1 MSESHEKN
9 LATDYTDENG
19 SIRVHL
25 RSSAAKQCR
34 LIVLAFLLFLFPV
47 NVLAIPISEYQ
58 QNLKNAITALDTLN
72 QSDEGESTDHYES
85 RFEQTIE
92 GVRRALP
99 EHQTI
104 EAEAETY
111 NVDNSWLHKDL
122 NGLQESN
129 DRLKKIPH
137 ILEALRSLE
146 ARIAE
151 RQVPVQSG
159 ESKDQAKGKLE
170 SILSRPEYAT
180 GAKGPNALT
189 RLIQDFLRWLQKLF
203 PQRTPM
209 EQSRA
214 NYLTRIAE
222 VLVVLVTLFV
232 LGYAAR
238 FLIARF
244 KPSLKRSALKKRQ
257 PRIVLGERLEPDQTA
272 MDLLAEAETLAR
284 SGDLRAAIRKAYIAL
299 LVELGDRKLISL
311 AQHKTNRDY
320 LNSVRHV
327 PHLHSCMG
335 GLTSIFERHW
345 YGLAQA
351 TPNDWQDFRAGYVA
365 ALQTGN

>member
-1 MSESHEKN
+1 M
-9 LATDYTDENG
+9 LG
-19 SIRVHL
+19 
-25 RSSAAKQCR
+25 
-34 LIVLAFLLFLFPV
+34 FFLFLFPI
-47 NVLAIPISEYQ
+47 NAFAIPISAYQ
-58 QNLKNAITALDTLN
+58 QNLKNVITALDTLL
-72 QSDEGESTDHYES
+72 QSDEEESSEHYES

-92 GVRRALP
+92 AIRRVVP
-99 EHQTI
+99 EHQTV
-104 EAEAETY
+104 ESEAETY

-122 NGLQESN
+122 NALQESN
-129 DRLKKIPH
+129 DRLKKITH

-146 ARIAE
+146 ARIAQ
-151 RQVPVQSG
+151 RQQPANSSG
-159 ESKDQAKGKLE
+159 SKDDAKGKLE
-170 SILSRPEYAT
+170 GILSRPEYAT

-189 RLIQDFLRWLQKLF
+189 RLIQDFLRWLLKLF
-203 PQRTPM
+203 PQRAPM
-209 EQSRA
+209 AQGRA
-214 NYLTRIAE
+214 NVFTRVAE
-222 VLVVLVTLFV
+222 VLVVLLTLFV
-232 LGYAAR
+232 LAYAAR

-257 PRIVLGERLEPDQTA
+257 ARIVLGERLEPDQTA
-272 MDLLAEAETLAR
+272 IDLLSEAEALAR

-335 GLTSIFERHW
+335 GLTNIFERHW

-351 TPNDWQDFRAGYVA
+351 TPDDWQDFRAGYVA